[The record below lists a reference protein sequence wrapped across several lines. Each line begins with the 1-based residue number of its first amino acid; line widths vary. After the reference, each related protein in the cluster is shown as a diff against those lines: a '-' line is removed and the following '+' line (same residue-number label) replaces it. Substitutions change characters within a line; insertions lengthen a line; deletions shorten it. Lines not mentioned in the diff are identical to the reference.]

1 MSLMSSAT
9 RGVFW
14 SGISQFSTQ
23 LYQFIVMIILAR
35 LLLPEDFGI
44 IGMAVIFTGL
54 VQTINELGLS
64 AAIIQKKNIDDNH
77 LSTSFWISLLLGIIL
92 FITTVAI
99 SSDIADFFEKELIG
113 PVVSVLSIGFVLGSF
128 GIVHR
133 SLLQKNIEFKKIA
146 VTEISASV
154 TSGTVSVILAFLG
167 FGVWSIVFG
176 TILNNFT
183 RIVLLWKVCTWR
195 PSMIFDL
202 TSFKELFSFGAHVM
216 GSQFLNY
223 IDSNIDYLIIGKF
236 LSATALGYYNLA
248 YQLSTFPLT
257 KISSIITNVTFP
269 TFSIIQDD
277 NDMLRYAY
285 LKVIKYISTV
295 TFPMLAGLFVVAP
308 DFIPIVFG
316 GKWTPM
322 IMPLQILCV
331 AGALKSVG
339 TTVGSILLSKGRSD
353 IQFKWNIFTAIVLPI
368 SILIGI
374 RNGIIGV
381 AIAIT
386 VVSCILMLVIQKIVN
401 NLINLNFSDYF
412 KALYPAITSSILV
425 IISVLIFQNLTIYK
439 HLDILSLVCSICLGI
454 IVYIISMRMIYTDTF
469 REIQILANSIKR
481 RTI

>member
-1 MSLMSSAT
+1 MNLMNSAT

-35 LLLPEDFGI
+35 VLFPEDFGV

-64 AAIIQKKNIDDNH
+64 AAIIQKKNINDNH
-77 LSTSFWISLLLGIIL
+77 LSTSFWISLGLGIFL
-92 FITTVAI
+92 FITTVVI
-99 SSDIADFFEKELIG
+99 SSYIADFFKNELVG
-113 PVVSVLSIGFVLGSF
+113 PVVSVLSIGFILGSF
-128 GIVHR
+128 GVVHR

-146 VTEISASV
+146 VTEISSSV
-154 TSGTVSVILAFLG
+154 MSGTVSIILALFG
-167 FGVWSIVFG
+167 FGVWSLVFG
-176 TILNNFT
+176 TILSNFT
-183 RIVLLWKVCTWR
+183 RVVLLWKVCTWR
-195 PSMIFDL
+195 PSMMFDL

-223 IDSNIDYLIIGKF
+223 FDSNVDYLLIGKF
-236 LSATALGYYNLA
+236 LSATALGHYTLA

-257 KISSIITNVTFP
+257 RISSIITSVAFP

-277 NDMLRYAY
+277 NDRLRYAY
-285 LKVIKYISTV
+285 LKLNKYISTI
-295 TFPMLAGLFVVAP
+295 TFPLLAGMIMVAP

-316 GKWTPM
+316 EKWAPM

-353 IQFKWNIFTAIVLPI
+353 IQFKWNVFTAILLPVA
-368 SILIGI
+368 ILLGI
-374 RNGIIGV
+374 KHGITGV

-386 VVSCILMLVIQKIVN
+386 IVSFLLFLIIQSVAN
-401 NLINLNFSDYF
+401 NLINLNFFDYF
-412 KALYPAITSSILV
+412 KALYPATTGSIIV
-425 IISVLIFQNLTIYK
+425 IISLLIYHKLSIYN
-439 HLDILSLVCSICLGI
+439 HLDIFWLISSIILGVLMYILVMRI
-454 IVYIISMRMIYTDTF
+454 IANDLF
-469 REIQILANSIKR
+469 KEIKTLILV
-481 RTI
+481 

>member
-35 LLLPEDFGI
+35 LLFPEDFGV

-64 AAIIQKKNIDDNH
+64 AAIIQKKNINDNH
-77 LSTSFWISLLLGIIL
+77 LSTSFWISLGLGIIL
-92 FITTVAI
+92 FITTVII
-99 SSDIADFFEKELIG
+99 SPYIADFFKNELVG
-113 PVVSVLSIGFVLGSF
+113 SVVSVLSIGFILGSF
-128 GIVHR
+128 GVVHR

-154 TSGTVSVILAFLG
+154 MSGTVSIILALLG
-167 FGVWSIVFG
+167 FGVWSLVFG
-176 TILNNFT
+176 TIINNFT
-183 RIVLLWKVCTWR
+183 RVVLLWKVCTWR
-195 PSMIFDL
+195 PSMTFDL

-223 IDSNIDYLIIGKF
+223 FDSNVDYLLIGKF
-236 LSATALGYYNLA
+236 LSATALGHYTLA

-257 KISSIITNVTFP
+257 KISSIITSVTFP

-277 NDMLRYAY
+277 NDSLRYAY
-285 LKVIKYISTV
+285 LKVNKYISAI
-295 TFPMLAGLFVVAP
+295 TFPLLAGLIMVAP
-308 DFIPIVFG
+308 DFIPLVFG
-316 GKWTPM
+316 GKWAPM
-322 IMPLQILCV
+322 IVPLQILCV

-353 IQFKWNIFTAIVLPI
+353 IQFKWNIFTAIVLTI
-368 SILIGI
+368 AILIGL
-374 RNGIIGV
+374 RYGLTGV
-381 AIAIT
+381 AMAIT
-386 VVSCILMLVIQKIVN
+386 IMSFLLFFIIQSIAN

-412 KALYPAITSSILV
+412 KALYPATTGSILV
-425 IISVLIFQNLTIYK
+425 IISLLIYQKSGIYS
-439 HLDILSLVCSICLGI
+439 HLDIFSLIYSIILGI
-454 IVYIISMRMIYTDTF
+454 LVYILGMRIIAKDLF
-469 REIQILANSIKR
+469 REIKIIITDMRK
-481 RTI
+481 